1 MNKRRKYRSLPSRAP
16 PLADHLLRLCRG
28 LRLHSR
34 LRFRFARLGLGLS
47 LGEQPAHLSV
57 SRSKVG
63 VGNQISASRCEV
75 TQYLLLTAA
84 RACATL
90 PRTRTISPQLAQASA
105 TYLLTRSYLLLPP
118 WQPGLHLTTA
128 SACFLLTS
136 LLSHT
141 LATCFLL
148 TRRRASYLL
157 ARTILHLGQPRL
169 VLALIDD
176 VTQPQVA
183 AAGGR
188 RRGGTALPRHH
199 GHAEAHLVR
208 VRVRVRGRGGVSKK
222 GRVHQALRPRRGA
235 TRRTDRR

>member
-1 MNKRRKYRSLPSRAP
+1 MVAVSADTAAIKLSRAACNCIDSFFCINSRPQMSDDKTDFLKEFGLGRAFLYLSMYLSHESVLPMNKRRKYRSLPSRAP

-75 TQYLLLTAA
+75 TQYFLLTAA

-105 TYLLTRSYLLLPP
+105 TYLLTRSYLLLTLVG
-118 WQPGLHLTTA
+118 GL
-128 SACFLLTS
+128 FK
-136 LLSHT
+136 
-141 LATCFLL
+141 
-148 TRRRASYLL
+148 R
-157 ARTILHLGQPRL
+157 
-169 VLALIDD
+169 
-176 VTQPQVA
+176 
-183 AAGGR
+183 
-188 RRGGTALPRHH
+188 
-199 GHAEAHLVR
+199 
-208 VRVRVRGRGGVSKK
+208 
-222 GRVHQALRPRRGA
+222 
-235 TRRTDRR
+235 